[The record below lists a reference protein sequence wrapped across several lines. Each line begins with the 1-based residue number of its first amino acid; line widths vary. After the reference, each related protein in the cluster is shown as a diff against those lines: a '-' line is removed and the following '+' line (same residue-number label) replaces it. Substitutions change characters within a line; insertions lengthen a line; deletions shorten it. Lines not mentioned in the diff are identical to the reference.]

1 MLDLLHNKKV
11 VETWGQR
18 SSLIWKMRNDH
29 PHFKRTF
36 HKAHIMTDKG
46 GKDEL
51 SVSSHDEHAAI
62 PWLGTMHVS
71 IISDLHDHGADSALN
86 RPYFSIANPILYMLS
101 ISIQTQGT

>member
-1 MLDLLHNKKV
+1 
-11 VETWGQR
+11 
-18 SSLIWKMRNDH
+18 
-29 PHFKRTF
+29 
-36 HKAHIMTDKG
+36 MTDKG

-86 RPYFSIANPILYMLS
+86 RPYFSIANPILYMLL
-101 ISIQTQGT
+101 ISVQTQGT